1 MTVHNH
7 QVLTLL
13 KPPLVRLIKDVT
25 DHRVLRLQRDM
36 MDKGKT
42 TNKKRKE
49 SDSPTQS
56 PKSKRKLPT
65 RSLA

>member
-25 DHRVLRLQRDM
+25 DHRMLRLQRDM
-36 MDKGKT
+36 VKKELLSVTDKLSVTGL
-42 TNKKRKE
+42 
-49 SDSPTQS
+49 QC
-56 PKSKRKLPT
+56 LVVV
-65 RSLA
+65 

>member
-1 MTVHNH
+1 MEALKGGSSMTVHNH

-36 MDKGKT
+36 VRRRWQRGK
-42 TNKKRKE
+42 
-49 SDSPTQS
+49 
-56 PKSKRKLPT
+56 
-65 RSLA
+65 RSNPG